1 MVEGKLNNSFITKFP
16 AKTETKRDFSK
27 TTIIVSDNSNVY
39 RDSKIPI
46 LANPSLIPGNGRGKK
61 FSKTPSMM
69 ENAAKRPILAIL
81 L

>member
-1 MVEGKLNNSFITKFP
+1 
-16 AKTETKRDFSK
+16 
-27 TTIIVSDNSNVY
+27 VY